1 MSTPINTTFT
11 SPALSLKAPRRPF
24 GKNAQTTQLVFF
36 LHPGYADNHNILL
49 TLPGFDSGGIHHAT
63 AHTACAI
70 FANCRWDGF
79 LSVSRNGPRL
89 SVGPDDVLP
98 PGRYYFCIEDE
109 EQYPVV
115 PTFDH
120 FLCPTN
126 IPSSYTSAPILSS
139 PADDV
144 IRRDIT
150 CRITASALPNETAHI
165 IPASQNDW
173 WQRNSMFLHTANPG
187 QGLDTRCADN
197 TILLRRDLHKMW
209 DDNKFVIVPKAGKW
223 VVHVLWNSS
232 VADILEY
239 HNLELQPL
247 AGVSRHFFLCRFA
260 LAILSNSPF
269 LGQRVPRK
277 LLIVDECSTEVQ
289 IRNMTADEY
298 QRKFSRANSRSQS
311 PRKRQRSAPGNEV
324 DGRYPLAEGEDGQDQ
339 NDEEDERGRSRKR
352 KRLTET
358 DYDPS
363 FEKLNKNV
371 AVTSDILCNQTP
383 GLCQKRRRSSEI
395 IYRLQTPPRSTSPA
409 SL

>member
-1 MSTPINTTFT
+1 MSTPRNTSLTR
-11 SPALSLKAPRRPF
+11 PALCLK
-24 GKNAQTTQLVFF
+24 TMQLVFF
-36 LHPGYADNHNILL
+36 LHPGYPDNHNILL
-49 TLPGFDSGGIHHAT
+49 TQPGFDSGGIHHDT

-79 LSVSRNGPRL
+79 LSVSRGGPKL
-89 SVGPDDVLP
+89 AAGPDDVLP
-98 PGRYYFCIEDE
+98 PGRYYFGIDG

-120 FLCPTN
+120 FLCPADL
-126 IPSSYTSAPILSS
+126 PASYTSASVLSS

-144 IRRDIT
+144 IRRDLT
-150 CRITASALPNETAHI
+150 CRITACALPNETAHI

-173 WQRNSMFLHTANPG
+173 WQRNSMFLHTANPN

-209 DDNKFVIVPKAGKW
+209 DDDKFVIVPKAGKW

-260 LAILSNSPF
+260 LALLSNSAF

-277 LLIVDECSTEVQ
+277 LFIVDDCSTEVQ
-289 IRNMTADEY
+289 IRTMAADEY
-298 QRKFSRANSRSQS
+298 LRKFSRATSRSQS
-311 PRKRQRSAPGNEV
+311 PKKRQRSTPGNGSN
-324 DGRYPLAEGEDGQDQ
+324 GRDSPGAEERQDQ
-339 NDEEDERGRSRKR
+339 NDEEDGRGRSRKR

-358 DYDPS
+358 CCDPF
-363 FEKLNKNV
+363 FEDLCTKA
-371 AVTSDILCNQTP
+371 AVTSDIPCNSTP
-383 GLCQKRRRSSEI
+383 GPCQKRRRPSETLF
-395 IYRLQTPPRSTSPA
+395 RLHTPPRSA
-409 SL
+409 SRAS